1 MKQKKILSLL
11 LSVLLLLS
19 LAAPA
24 FAAGS
29 DTCRHSWLET
39 SREAQ
44 GYYLLDVLGGR
55 RRVLVYRVCHSC
67 VIEGCDA
74 ILDWL
79 EIKRDDLYRHLPCRG
94 AEPLSLREPIDL
106 LM

>member
-1 MKQKKILSLL
+1 MKRKAVLSLL
-11 LSVLLLLS
+11 LSALLLLS

-44 GYYLLDVLGGR
+44 GYYLLDVDGG

-74 ILDWL
+74 ILDQL
-79 EIKRDDLYRHLPCRG
+79 EIRREDLCRHLSCRG

>member
-55 RRVLVYRVCHSC
+55 RRVLVYRVYRTC
-67 VIEGCDA
+67 VIEGFDA
-74 ILDWL
+74 ILDRL
-79 EIKRDDLYRHLPCRG
+79 EIKRDDLYRHLSCRG
-94 AEPLSLREPIDL
+94 AEPLNLCKSIDL